1 MYLLRSGRAFVI
13 IKKIEKQEGKVLK
26 KINISKEEI
35 ATFFKNNGR
44 TIAKKTGLTLLVLFM
59 ITAICLSIYSIAAYS
74 NLRITVD
81 LADEKQTVQGF
92 GASMAWTFQRMG
104 EEGTDEVKE
113 RSVEMLYGDSG
124 LRLNIAR
131 FNIGGGSADSNLDNV
146 VPYCNDWFD
155 PDRRAESFFMAENYL
170 DASDEELFAAFADES
185 NYDFTRDAGALEMLD
200 MALATGNIDRIV
212 FFANSPHYLMTYSGT
227 CTGAEVQQNN
237 LKEEFYGAYCDYL
250 LIIVDNLVE
259 KHFTGLENMP
269 EVVISP
275 VNEPQWDWG
284 GDGSSQEGCHFDPEP
299 LAAFYDVFFDKL
311 EAFNTANGTSYEC
324 DVLESGNYKFYIDRK
339 DIKEYLKAMSKYDYF
354 DEIDSVSAHSYGADD
369 SKTHRQKYQDYIDK
383 NYPGLG
389 ISITEYCEMEGG
401 RFDTIESGLLL
412 GNVISRDL
420 TMLSATDWSWWLAV
434 SPCDYNDGLVYWD
447 VLDDGT
453 QKLSVLKRYYVMGQ
467 FSRYI
472 EKGDVRVGATCSD
485 LTGWAGLDYSAYKRA
500 DGTVVVVIINNSKSF
515 KNVTVGGLSD
525 YTKAV
530 EVRTTSEAQ
539 TGWDEKE
546 TAWTGKVS
554 LPAQSVTT
562 YVLTK

>member
-1 MYLLRSGRAFVI
+1 M
-13 IKKIEKQEGKVLK
+13 K
-26 KINISKEEI
+26 KINISKEDVK
-35 ATFFKNNGR
+35 TFFKNNGG
-44 TIAKKTGLTLLVLFM
+44 TIAKKTGLSLLVLV
-59 ITAICLSIYSIAAYS
+59 IIAAICLSIYSVAAYA

-81 LADEKQTVQGF
+81 LSDEQQTVQGF

-104 EEGTDEVKE
+104 EEGTDEVK
-113 RSVEMLYGDSG
+113 RQAIEMLYGDSG
-124 LRLNIAR
+124 LKLNIAR
-131 FNIGGGSADSNLDNV
+131 FNIGGGSADSNLDDV
-146 VPYCNDWFD
+146 FPYNNGWFD

-170 DASDEELFAAFADES
+170 NASDEELFAAFADES

-200 MALATGNIDRIV
+200 MALATGSIDKIV
-212 FFANSPHYLMTYSGT
+212 FFANSPHYLMTLSGT

-237 LKEEFYGAYCDYL
+237 LKEEFYEAYCDYI
-250 LIIVDNLVE
+250 LIVVDNLVE
-259 KHFTGLENMP
+259 KHLSGLENVP

-284 GDGSSQEGCHFDPEP
+284 GEGSSQEGCHFDPEP
-299 LAAFYDVFFDKL
+299 LAKFYDVFLDKL
-311 EAFNTANGTSYEC
+311 QEFNTQNGTSYEC

-339 DIKEYLKAMSKYDYF
+339 DIKEYLEAMSEYDYF
-354 DEIDSVSAHSYGADD
+354 GDLGYISAHSYGADD
-369 SKTHRQKYQDYIDK
+369 SKKHREKYQNYIDK

-389 ISITEYCEMEGG
+389 ISITEYCEMESG

-420 TMLSATDWSWWLAV
+420 TMLNAIDWNWWLAV

-447 VLDDGT
+447 VLEDGS

-472 EKGDVRVGATCSD
+472 ENGDVRVGATCSD
-485 LTGWAGLDYSAYKRA
+485 LTGWANLDYSAYKRA
-500 DGTVVVVIINNSKSF
+500 DGTVVVVIINNSKSA

-530 EVRTTSEAQ
+530 EVTTTAAAQ
-539 TGWDEKE
+539 TGWEENE
-546 TAWTGKVS
+546 TDWTGKVS
-554 LPAQSVTT
+554 LPGQSITT